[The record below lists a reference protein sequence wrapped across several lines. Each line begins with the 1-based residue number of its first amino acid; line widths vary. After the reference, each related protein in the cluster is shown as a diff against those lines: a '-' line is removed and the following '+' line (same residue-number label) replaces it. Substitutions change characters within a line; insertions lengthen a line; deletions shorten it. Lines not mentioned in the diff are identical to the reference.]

1 MSIAAL
7 EPTYAKPGETSPD
20 ANPKAELG
28 RDQFLTLLIAQL
40 QHQDPFNPMES
51 SEFSA
56 QLAQFSSLEQ
66 LFDINDNLEI
76 LQDAKTEGQGLEDFL
91 DYIGKEVKSTDNN
104 VVAVNNGETYGGVY
118 TLEKMG
124 DVVISMFDME
134 GSEIRM
140 ICRDDQ
146 APGTYGINFDGKDNN
161 GYPVPDGY
169 YYFTVHTL
177 DGNGSKVEVSTDLSG
192 VVTAITYKGVIPYLI
207 VGDHLIS
214 AGNVIEIRLQET
226 G

>member
-7 EPTYAKPGETSPD
+7 EPTYARPGETSPYV
-20 ANPKAELG
+20 NPKGELG

-40 QHQDPFNPMES
+40 QHQDPFSPMES
-51 SEFSA
+51 VEFSA

-66 LFDINDNLEI
+66 LFNVNDNLEI
-76 LQDAKTEGQGLEDFL
+76 LQDAKEDQGLENFL
-91 DYIGKEVKSTDNN
+91 EYIGKEIKSTDNN

-124 DVVISMFDME
+124 DVVISIFDAE

-140 ICRDDQ
+140 IHKDDQ

-161 GYPVPDGY
+161 GYPVPNGY
-169 YYFTVHTL
+169 YYFTVHTI
-177 DGNGSKVEVSTDLSG
+177 DGNGSRVEASTDLSG
-192 VVTAITYKGVIPYLI
+192 VVAAVTYKGVIPYLI

-214 AGNVIEIRLQET
+214 AGNVTEIRLKET
-226 G
+226 V